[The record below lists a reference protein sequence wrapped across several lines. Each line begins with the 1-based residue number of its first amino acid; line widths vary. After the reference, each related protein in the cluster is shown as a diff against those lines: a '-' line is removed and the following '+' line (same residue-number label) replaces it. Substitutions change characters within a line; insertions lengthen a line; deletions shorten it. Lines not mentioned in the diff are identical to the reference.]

1 MRLYLKHMF
10 FHCAVA
16 AGAAVSVA
24 SAAFAADLS
33 PVGLWRTFS
42 VTTGREAGAVEI
54 KQVGDVLVGRI
65 VKSIPQPGDPV
76 DPVCGG
82 CEGTEKNQPVLG
94 LTILKGL
101 RRDGDMWDGGTVL
114 DPRTGTVYSAE
125 IRLDDGGRL
134 LKLRGYLGFSLFGQT
149 VTWIR
154 AE

>member
-1 MRLYLKHMF
+1 MF
-10 FHCAVA
+10 FRFAVA
-16 AGAAVSVA
+16 WGAAMGVV
-24 SAAFAADLS
+24 SAAFGADVS

-54 KQVGDVLVGRI
+54 KLVGDALVGRI

-82 CEGTEKNQPVLG
+82 CVGADKNQPVLG

-125 IRLDDGGRL
+125 IHLEDGGRL
-134 LKLRGYLGFSLFGQT
+134 LKLRGYLGFSLFGRT

>member
-1 MRLYLKHMF
+1 MRLHLKRLIL
-10 FHCAVA
+10 AVA
-16 AGAAVSVA
+16 VGATMFGGSDAC
-24 SAAFAADLS
+24 AAELS

-54 KQVGDVLVGRI
+54 RQVGDTLVGKI

-82 CEGTEKNQPVLG
+82 CDGPDKNQPVLG
-94 LTILKGL
+94 LTILRGL
-101 RRDGDMWDGGTVL
+101 HRDGDIWDGGTVL